1 MTSVRKVREGIA
13 GRLHRW
19 LFRTGTRESAPIVLG
34 QRRIFVL
41 PTGAGLGFAGALL
54 IMLVASINY
63 NLSLGYGL
71 VFLLTGVAVVSIV
84 HAFRNLLNLSI
95 IPGRAEPIFAGETAR
110 FGFLVHNPRNA
121 DRPALRLRSHEA
133 YTPFALQAYETA
145 DVALHSRSSRRGWLQ
160 PGRLVLETRYPL
172 GLIRAWSILTPDV
185 RCLVFPAPESDPP
198 ALPEGRSGSAGRHD
212 LRSGDDDFAGLRA
225 HQTADSPRHVAW
237 KVVARGGPLLTKT
250 FSGAEGGAL
259 ELTWDATSAE
269 LDTEARIARLTAW
282 VIAADKRDQPF
293 SLRLPGAQIGADR
306 GAPHVHNCL
315 KQLALF
321 GHDDREH

>member
-1 MTSVRKVREGIA
+1 MKGVRKVREGIA
-13 GRLHRW
+13 GRLDRW
-19 LFRTGTRESAPIVLG
+19 LFRTRTRENAPIVLG

-95 IPGRAEPIFAGETAR
+95 TPGRAEPIFAGETAR

-145 DVALHSRSSRRGWLQ
+145 DVTLPRRSSRRGWLQ

-172 GLIRAWSILTPDV
+172 GLIRAWSILTPDM
-185 RCLVFPAPESDPP
+185 RCLVFPAPESNPP
-198 ALPEGRSGSAGRHD
+198 PLPEGRSGSTGRPD
-212 LRSGDDDFAGLRA
+212 RRSGDEDFAGLRA
-225 HQTADSPRHVAW
+225 HQSADSPRHVAW

-250 FSGAEGGAL
+250 FSGTEGGTL
-259 ELTWDATSAE
+259 HLTWDATSAE

-282 VIAADKRDQPF
+282 VIAADNRDQPF
-293 SLRLPGAQIGADR
+293 SLRLPGARIGADR
-306 GAPHVHNCL
+306 GTPHVHNCL
-315 KQLALF
+315 RQLALF
-321 GHDDREH
+321 GHDDRDH